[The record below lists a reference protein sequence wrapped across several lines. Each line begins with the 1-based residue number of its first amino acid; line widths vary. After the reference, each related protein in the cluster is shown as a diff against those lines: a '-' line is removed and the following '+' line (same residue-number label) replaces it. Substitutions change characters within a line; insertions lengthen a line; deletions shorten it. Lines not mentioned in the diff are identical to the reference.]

1 MLNKCY
7 LSSGDTQGE
16 QNKQTMTVRNDT
28 SLTES
33 WEVQPK
39 MVPMHVLLEEID
51 SSDVNLLEN
60 TC

>member
-7 LSSGDTQGE
+7 LSSGDTQDE

-39 MVPMHVLLEEID
+39 MAPMQVLLEEID
-51 SSDVNLLEN
+51 STDVNLLES